1 MEHTPNYQLP
11 RWALSDPIQMND
23 FNAAFAAIDTAL
35 KANADSDA
43 ALTAALGAG
52 GKLCRIKYGSY
63 TGNGEGGKTAPNTL
77 SCDFYPV
84 LMIITTIDAY
94 STISRAIAVRGITQ
108 FDSGVGNRQNTI
120 TWNDRGASWYPSMEN
135 DTYYNACDVQLNTAG
150 TVYRYLLLGFDQ

>member
-43 ALTAALGAG
+43 ALTAALSAG
-52 GKLCRIKYGSY
+52 GKLCRIKHGSY

-84 LMIITTIDAY
+84 LLIISTMDSSHIITRVFAM
-94 STISRAIAVRGITQ
+94 R
-108 FDSGVGNRQNTI
+108 GVGQFESGIGNRHDTI
-120 TWNDRGASWYPSMEN
+120 TWKDRGVSWHPSMES
-135 DTYYNACDVQLNTAG
+135 DSYYNACDVQLNTSG
-150 TVYRYLLLGFDQ
+150 VTYQYLLLGFDQ